1 MQNVPEK
8 QPVETDRSFD
18 THMAEEHGQNRPVIH
33 RERERGKYELIVQ
46 NTTSSTSP
54 QRHFN
59 VSWGFTDVYRCSF
72 IVIRNKMIKK
82 TLNKTGEYKRSL

>member
-33 RERERGKYELIVQ
+33 REREREENMNSLYKTLHPLPHRRDILMCLGVLQMY
-46 NTTSSTSP
+46 
-54 QRHFN
+54 
-59 VSWGFTDVYRCSF
+59 TDVP
-72 IVIRNKMIKK
+72 
-82 TLNKTGEYKRSL
+82 SL